1 MSAFE
6 QTEPEP
12 ISTPPND
19 EVLGGNFLDI
29 SHVRDPRHR
38 EYLRKA
44 NTFFDEIRERFNKTL
59 EFVEYDRATGQRTV
73 LYNPFEPQNEGMSL
87 IDTNSFMYSLCQISM
102 IVCYD
107 IKFNDNINLL
117 TDEKNKTTWSAV
129 TTAGETKIAIK
140 LADSFDMI
148 NGVAIT
154 FDNSEKHDYQ
164 FTVSFINDSNQ
175 IISQIFNATPSSRT
189 NTKQF
194 FILNSPVENIGRIT
208 VELKELTTDG
218 TSTYNLKNISILS
231 FVNRQLLKG
240 MADNNIIEYQEI
252 DNPIFLKELAKDDVS
267 ILENNTV

>member
-1 MSAFE
+1 MSAIE

-12 ISTPPND
+12 IVTPPND

-29 SHVRDPRHR
+29 SHIRDPRHR

-44 NTFFDEIRERFNKTL
+44 NTYFDENREKFDKTL
-59 EFVEYDRATGQRTV
+59 EFVEYDRTTGQRTI
-73 LYNPFEPQNEGMSL
+73 LYNPFEVHNQGMNL
-87 IDTNSFMYSLCQISM
+87 IDTNSFMYSLCQVSM

-107 IKFNDNINLL
+107 TKFNNNINLL
-117 TDEKNKTTWSAV
+117 VDEKNKSTWSA
-129 TTAGETKIAIK
+129 TAPGETKIAIK
-140 LADSFDMI
+140 LSDSFDKI

-154 FDNSEKHDYQ
+154 FDNTENRVYQ
-164 FTVSFINDSNQ
+164 LTVSFINDSNQ
-175 IISQIFNATPSSRT
+175 VISQILNATPSSRT

-194 FILNSPVENIGRIT
+194 FILNNTVENIGRVTI
-208 VELKELTTDG
+208 ELKEQTTDS

-252 DNPIFLKELAKDDVS
+252 DNPIFLKELPKDDVS